1 MSVKEEAAA
10 GFLPLK
16 DDGLLTFLANK
27 MPQAERECRN
37 CIFISTGLKLLYFP
51 IKLSKVINSLSCL
64 IHDVA
69 FTSECDVFSTKWQSR
84 HAVA

>member
-10 GFLPLK
+10 GFLPLT
-16 DDGLLTFLANK
+16 DGLLTFLANK

-51 IKLSKVINSLSCL
+51 IKLSKVINSFSCL
-64 IHDVA
+64 IHNVA
-69 FTSECDVFSTKWQSR
+69 FTRECDVFSTKWQSR
-84 HAVA
+84 RAVA